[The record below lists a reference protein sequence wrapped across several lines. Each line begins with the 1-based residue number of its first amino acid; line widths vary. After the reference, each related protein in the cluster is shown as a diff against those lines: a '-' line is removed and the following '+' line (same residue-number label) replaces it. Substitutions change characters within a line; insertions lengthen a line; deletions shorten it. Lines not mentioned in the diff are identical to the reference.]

1 MGRRNRTKR
10 ERSHRRPSTED
21 EVRYEENP
29 EAYGFRA
36 TRYPEPASRGYYA
49 AHPPWGGGRDW
60 ATPQQGMRRSKYS
73 DRSLDYREEEG
84 LGLYGQEAGYRE
96 LAEQRGYAQAGYGG
110 PDPRYDSG
118 RPAGF

>member
-1 MGRRNRTKR
+1 
-10 ERSHRRPSTED
+10 
-21 EVRYEENP
+21 
-29 EAYGFRA
+29 
-36 TRYPEPASRGYYA
+36 
-49 AHPPWGGGRDW
+49 GRDW

-96 LAEQRGYAQAGYGG
+96 LAEQCGYAQAGYGG

-118 RPAGF
+118 RPAGFEYGSARERGFRQGGAEQANYDDRQGKAYGGAGIGGYVEGAFGQNGPIGRELMQT